1 MKNKITLKKCIS
13 YFYTHTSKFFLKTFY
28 LLIPSLILK
37 NNSQKIIRINIDGSY
52 FQCFKIDRLEKE
64 NFKNLLEN
72 FKIITSITKC
82 NFETAIDIG
91 ANFGFYSYALSK
103 VGFRKIIS
111 LEPNPIVYDL
121 MVENFKRNNLINVIS
136 LPYGIYSKTKE
147 LALSYPSHADKIIE
161 KKGDKYSSG
170 SYSLKGEGKES
181 VIGKFKKFIDAK
193 ELNKINKCN
202 LIKIDVEGVE
212 VEVLK
217 EIEPLLQNYK
227 PTIILELNNNFLNRE
242 DFNIIKKIMI
252 NNGYENF
259 QMFHETKSEIISNDF
274 DSFINKICSANHYA
288 KDVVFF

>member
-1 MKNKITLKKCIS
+1 MKNKITLKKYIS
-13 YFYTHTSKFFLKTFY
+13 FFFRYAFKFFLKTFY

-37 NNSQKIIRINIDGSY
+37 NSSQKIISTNIDGSY
-52 FQCFKIDRLEKE
+52 FQCFRIDRLERE
-64 NFKNLLEN
+64 NFRNLLEN
-72 FKIITSITKC
+72 FKIITTITKC
-82 NFETAIDIG
+82 NFEIAIDIG
-91 ANFGFYSYALSK
+91 ANFGFYSFALSK
-103 VGFRKIIS
+103 IGFRKIIS

-121 MVENFKRNNLINVIS
+121 MVKNFKRNNLINVIS
-136 LPYGIYSKTKE
+136 LPYGIYNKTKE

-161 KKGDKYSSG
+161 KKADRYSSG

-181 VIGKFKKFIDAK
+181 VFCKFKKFIDAR
-193 ELNKINKCN
+193 EVNKINKCD

-227 PTIILELNNNFLNRE
+227 PIIILELNNNYLNRE

-252 NNGYENF
+252 KNDYKNF
-259 QMFHETKSEIISNDF
+259 LIFNETKSEIISNEF
-274 DSFINKICSANHYA
+274 DSFINKICSADHYA